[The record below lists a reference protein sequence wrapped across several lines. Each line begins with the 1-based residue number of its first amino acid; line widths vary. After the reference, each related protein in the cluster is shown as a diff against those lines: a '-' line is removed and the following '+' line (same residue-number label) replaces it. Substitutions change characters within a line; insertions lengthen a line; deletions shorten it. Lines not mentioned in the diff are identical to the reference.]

1 MPNQV
6 DNLTLNDDTT
16 GLTRTIDVGSDD
28 ILLSTDLTLQAGGL
42 LTSDNVKRGTTDP
55 NVAMLAGNEGD
66 LFQRTLAGT
75 GELYVNTDGT
85 TTGWVQPGGISEA
98 THQALRQ
105 LIHFIDDGPTCGF
118 TTGAFKEILPAGN
131 PFPTSYVWYESAAKV
146 KKIVELT
153 VTRNA
158 NKTPATEQWQ
168 MYDTDGITVLCTVTD
183 AISYTAVFETS
194 RTRTIV

>member
-1 MPNQV
+1 
-6 DNLTLNDDTT
+6 
-16 GLTRTIDVGSDD
+16 
-28 ILLSTDLTLQAGGL
+28 
-42 LTSDNVKRGTTDP
+42 
-55 NVAMLAGNEGD
+55 MLAGNEGD
-66 LFQRTLAGT
+66 FFQRTLAST
-75 GELYVNTDGT
+75 GEAYINTDGT
-85 TTGWVQPGGISEA
+85 STGWAELITPSK
-98 THQALRQ
+98 HQALRQ

-118 TTGAFKEILPAGN
+118 TTGAFKEILPSGN
-131 PFPTSYVWYESAAKV
+131 PFPTSYIWYESAAKV

-153 VTRNA
+153 VTRNT